1 VERAAL
7 YLAAHGCDVTALDN
21 EANSL
26 ERVMAAAHAAGL
38 TDKIQGHVADLSS
51 WSPDS
56 LLSAVICTPAA
67 FANLNPEERM
77 RVIEI
82 LKNATGNGGVHL
94 VGTIVRGQRG
104 VSVTE
109 LRRQYKGWTISVE
122 EDSSASKSFLAK
134 KIAS

>member
-1 VERAAL
+1 
-7 YLAAHGCDVTALDN
+7 
-21 EANSL
+21 
-26 ERVMAAAHAAGL
+26 MAAAQAAGL
-38 TDKIQGHVADLSS
+38 TDKIQGHLADLSS

-56 LLSAVICTPAA
+56 PLSAVICTPSA
-67 FANLNPEERM
+67 FAKLNPEERF

-82 LKNATGNGGVHL
+82 LQNATGNGGVHL

-122 EDSSASKSFLAK
+122 EDSSASKSFLAR